1 MSADERIA
9 PSNVEAEQAVL
20 GAMLM
25 DSTAVPQVVSV
36 IKTEDFF
43 RPSHR
48 TIFGAM
54 VDLFRRGE
62 AIDNLTVGSEL
73 ERVGQIDA
81 IGGKAYLTELIE
93 RTPIA
98 EYVENYAA
106 LVERTALQRRMI
118 DAAGKIAQVAWS
130 DDAETIEETID
141 TVESTLFEALGER
154 QRRDL
159 RSLRSILD
167 VYFEKIEDIQADRE
181 QMLGTPTGFADL
193 DRLLGGL
200 QPADMCVVAGRPGMG
215 KTSWL
220 LTVASELAIE
230 KGLTVAIF
238 SLEMSSEQLA
248 QRMLSGKTGIA
259 TKDLRLGRIRDD
271 ELELLVRAIGE
282 LSSAPLYIDDTPG
295 ISPFEMRAKVRRLAA
310 ERKVDLVIVDY
321 LQLMSGGK
329 RSENRVQEI
338 SFISRAM
345 KGMARELNLPVIA
358 ASQLSRAVESRA
370 DRRPQLSD
378 LRESG
383 AIEQDSDIVLFLYR
397 DVVYNEDTEKQNIAE
412 LNVAKHRHGPTG
424 MIELV
429 FIPHETRF
437 ADLAA
442 MPESEP
448 AVW

>member
-1 MSADERIA
+1 MGM
-9 PSNVEAEQAVL
+9 PGVGKGTQAARL
-20 GAMLM
+20 R
-25 DSTAVPQVVSV
+25 D
-36 IKTEDFF
+36 
-43 RPSHR
+43 
-48 TIFGAM
+48 
-54 VDLFRRGE
+54 
-62 AIDNLTVGSEL
+62 
-73 ERVGQIDA
+73 
-81 IGGKAYLTELIE
+81 
-93 RTPIA
+93 
-98 EYVENYAA
+98 
-106 LVERTALQRRMI
+106 ALQGPARVDRGHPARG
-118 DAAGKIAQVAWS
+118 D
-130 DDAETIEETID
+130 
-141 TVESTLFEALGER
+141 
-154 QRRDL
+154 QRR
-159 RSLRSILD
+159 I
-167 VYFEKIEDIQADRE
+167 
-181 QMLGTPTGFADL
+181 
-193 DRLLGGL
+193 GGL

-259 TKDLRLGRIRDD
+259 TKDLRLGRVRDD

-321 LQLMSGGK
+321 LQLMSGGQ

>member
-36 IKTEDFF
+36 LKTEDFF

-48 TIFGAM
+48 SIFGAM

-81 IGGKAYLTELIE
+81 VGGRAYLTELIE

-118 DAAGKIAQVAWS
+118 DAAGKIAQVAWA
-130 DDAETIEETID
+130 DDAESIEETID
-141 TVESTLFEALGER
+141 TVERTLFEALGER

-167 VYFEKIEDIQADRE
+167 AYFEKIEDIQADRE

-230 KGLTVAIF
+230 RGMTVAIF

-259 TKDLRLGRIRDD
+259 SKDLRLGRIRDD

-295 ISPFEMRAKVRRLAA
+295 ISPFELRAKVRRLAA
-310 ERKVDLVIVDY
+310 ERRVDLVIVDY
-321 LQLMSGGK
+321 LQLMNGGR

-338 SFISRAM
+338 SFISRSL

-397 DVVYNEDTEKQNIAE
+397 DVVYNEDTEKKNIAE
-412 LNVAKHRHGPTG
+412 VNVAKHRHGPTG
-424 MIELV
+424 LVELV

-442 MPESEP
+442 LGEGEP